1 MYRLLEQ
8 DVAAR
13 PSELK
18 AYEPLRALAE
28 GGIEGAVAIFARVLS
43 SHAAAEMPGTVG
55 MWAIALRD
63 SKPGYREILA
73 PVIERLRGTDTMVG
87 RAIASAKT

>member
-1 MYRLLEQ
+1 LYRLLEQ

-13 PSELK
+13 PSDLK

-28 GGIEGAVAIFARVLS
+28 ANIEGAVATFARVLA

-55 MWAIALRD
+55 LWAIALRD
-63 SKPGYREILA
+63 SKPGYRDTLA
-73 PVIERLRGTDTMVG
+73 PVIEQLRGTNTMVG
-87 RAIASAKT
+87 KAITSAKT